1 MSTCGQWRRGYS
13 GNQLHIVTDRNNR
26 LKRTRFVVLFGA
38 VSPNRVCQ
46 DRNSV
51 RGNHSL
57 YTVWQALPASPPP
70 LLQALIGS
78 VEWGGR
84 GRALLYY
91 LNTANSQSICCF
103 QRFVSFRFVCVAFAR
118 FRNAKTCCACSCYYY
133 LSFFA
138 WRQFLCFPVSAVVVV
153 VERKMKAKS
162 RCSFSGANA
171 RVRVTICTEH
181 CSLSAHTFCPGQA
194 NKIQHQRER
203 GQRVGKRETQT
214 EWVAESMGKVC
225 CTLWRQLALQ

>member
-1 MSTCGQWRRGYS
+1 MSTCGQWLRGYS

-57 YTVWQALPASPPP
+57 YTVLQALPASPPP

-118 FRNAKTCCACSCYYY
+118 FRNAKTCCACICYYY

-138 WRQFLCFPVSAVVVV
+138 
-153 VERKMKAKS
+153 
-162 RCSFSGANA
+162 
-171 RVRVTICTEH
+171 
-181 CSLSAHTFCPGQA
+181 
-194 NKIQHQRER
+194 
-203 GQRVGKRETQT
+203 
-214 EWVAESMGKVC
+214 
-225 CTLWRQLALQ
+225 

>member
-1 MSTCGQWRRGYS
+1 MSKMISPRRDHKLRTRRGVVS
-13 GNQLHIVTDRNNR
+13 GNQLHIATDRINR

-51 RGNHSL
+51 RGNHSV
-57 YTVWQALPASPPP
+57 YSSTSTASVAATAVCR
-70 LLQALIGS
+70 LLLGKREGAT
-78 VEWGGR
+78 
-84 GRALLYY
+84 LLFK
-91 LNTANSQSICCF
+91 NANSQSI
-103 QRFVSFRFVCVAFAR
+103 FVFNVLFLAVSSVAFAR
-118 FRNAKTCCACSCYYY
+118 FRNAKTCCACICYYY

-138 WRQFLCFPVSAVVVV
+138 RRQFLCFPVSAVVVV

-162 RCSFSGANA
+162 RFSFSRASA

-194 NKIQHQRER
+194 NKIQYNTRGRE
-203 GQRVGKRETQT
+203 GREKERDT
-214 EWVAESMGKVC
+214 E
-225 CTLWRQLALQ
+225 